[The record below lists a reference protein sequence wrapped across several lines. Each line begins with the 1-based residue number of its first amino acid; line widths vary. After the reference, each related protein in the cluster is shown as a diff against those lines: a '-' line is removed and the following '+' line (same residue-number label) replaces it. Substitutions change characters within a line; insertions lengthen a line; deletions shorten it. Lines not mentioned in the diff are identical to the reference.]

1 MGGQSLRGKL
11 LIAAPVLQDYFRR
24 SVVLVVEHGA
34 EGALGVILNRRSD
47 VRVGDA
53 VSALA
58 ELGFGDEPL
67 FIGGP
72 VQPTAVIAL
81 GEFGDPEEASSIVVG
96 TLGVLDPERPPT
108 SLSRIRVYAGYA
120 GWAPGQLERELE
132 QEAWIVEAASPE
144 DPFLDGDLWRV
155 VLRRKGG
162 PYALLAT
169 MPSDPALN

>member
-1 MGGQSLRGKL
+1 MRGQSLRGKL
-11 LIAAPVLQDYFRR
+11 LIAAPALQDYFRR
-24 SVVLVVEHGA
+24 SVVLILEHTD
-34 EGALGVILNRRSD
+34 EGALGVVLNRRAD
-47 VRVGDA
+47 VRVADS
-53 VSALA
+53 VPALA
-58 ELGFGDEPL
+58 ELGFGEEPVL
-67 FIGGP
+67 IGGP

-96 TLGVLDPERPPT
+96 TLGVLDPERPPQT
-108 SLSRIRVYAGYA
+108 VSRIRVYAGYA

-132 QEAWIVEAASPE
+132 QEAWIVDSASPE
-144 DPFLDGDLWRV
+144 DPFVEGDLWRL